1 MAIIQTIRDK
11 GAAIVIGVIALSL
24 IGFLLMDAKSG
35 SSKLFGGSNSTVVGK
50 VNGDEIE
57 LDEFNEKVKGMEAQ
71 YGSQGRSM
79 TYNIRQNV
87 WDNLVGERI
96 LGEEF
101 RKLGFSF
108 TGKEMAA
115 TMFSDDAP
123 SALKQAQWL
132 QNDSTHQYDIEK
144 AKQWWAEIKKSKNAE
159 QISAVN
165 TEIIAPMQLNSM
177 YSKYSSMISGSIY
190 MPSWMAKEQTDEDN
204 SFSNISYVAIP
215 YSDISDSTVKVTD
228 QDIESYVQKHK
239 AKYKQEAGRMISYV
253 SFSSAPSTADT
264 AKAKENLEAL
274 RAAFAS
280 DTSAKNFLTKNY
292 SAIPYADAF
301 VQKSKLPA
309 QIKDTI
315 PGLPNGTV
323 FGPYI
328 DGNNYVLAKKVEV
341 KSMPDTIKCRHI
353 LLGTNIPD
361 SIAKKRIDS
370 IAAAI
375 KGGANF
381 DSLEAKY
388 STDQTAHKDK
398 GVMNFDL
405 GTVQTGLA
413 KEFSDFLL
421 NEKGETKGVVK
432 TQFGE
437 HYIEILEKKNPQ
449 PTYKVAYLAKE
460 IVPSDETINS
470 ANAAAIKLAGSVK
483 DEKELD
489 KYVAEHGLTKVTPPN
504 VIKENDYQVG
514 TLQEA
519 REIVRW
525 AFKSDEGEV
534 SGEPVL
540 IGNTYVVAVVSRK
553 VNEGTPDAKTIR
565 PQVESLIRN
574 MKKAEQIKTKLGN
587 VTTLEA
593 VASAFQKQV
602 LTTGNDST
610 LTFKAN
616 IINGVG
622 NEPKVSGAAF
632 NKELIGKVSAP
643 IAGNTGVFVIKV
655 NSIGEKGLVEGVT
668 NQKITSKLMQMRQ
681 SSASQTYQS
690 LKKQADV
697 VDKRSK
703 FF

>member
-57 LDEFNEKVKGMEAQ
+57 LDEFNEKVKQMEAQ
-71 YGSQGRSM
+71 YGSAGRSM

-87 WDNLVGERI
+87 WDNLVGERV
-96 LGEEF
+96 LNEQF
-101 RKLGFSF
+101 TKLGLAF

-115 TMFSDDAP
+115 LMFSEDAP
-123 SALKQAQWL
+123 AMLKQAQWL

-159 QISAVN
+159 QIAAVN
-165 TEIIAPMQLNSM
+165 NEVIAPMKLNTF
-177 YSKYSSMISGSIY
+177 YTKYTSMIAGSVY
-190 MPSWMAKEQTDEDN
+190 MPSWMAKEQTEEN
-204 SFSNISYVAIP
+204 SSFANISYVAIP
-215 YSDISDSTVKVTD
+215 YSDISDSTVQVTD
-228 QDIESYVQKHK
+228 QDIQSYVQKHK

-264 AKAKENLEAL
+264 AKAKDNLDAL
-274 RAAFAS
+274 RASFAA
-280 DTSAKNFLTKNY
+280 DTNAKTFLTKNY
-292 SAIPYADAF
+292 SAIPYSDAY
-301 VQKSKLPA
+301 VQKAKLPA
-309 QIKDTI
+309 QIKDTV
-315 PGLPNGTV
+315 PGLANNTV

-328 DGNNYVLAKKVEV
+328 DGNNYVLAKKVGTTTL
-341 KSMPDTIKCRHI
+341 PDSIKCRHI
-353 LLGTNIPD
+353 LLGTTIPD
-361 SIAKKRIDS
+361 SIAKKSIDS

-388 STDQTAHKDK
+388 STDQVAHKDK
-398 GVMNFDL
+398 GVMTFDI
-405 GTVQTGLA
+405 GTIQTGLA

-421 NEKGETKGVVK
+421 NEKGETKSVIK

-437 HYIEILEKKNPQ
+437 HYVEILEKKNPQ
-449 PTYKVAYLAKE
+449 PAYKVAYLAKE

-470 ANAAAIKLAGSVK
+470 ANSAAIKLAGSVK
-483 DEKELD
+483 TEKELD
-489 KYVAEHGLTKVTPPN
+489 KYVAEHGLNKVSPPN
-504 VIKENDYQVG
+504 VIKENDFQVG
-514 TLQEA
+514 TLQDA

-525 AFKSDEGEV
+525 AFKSDDGEV

-540 IGNTYVVAVVSRK
+540 VGNSYVVAVVSRK
-553 VNEGTPDAKTIR
+553 VNEGVPDAKTIR
-565 PQVESLIRN
+565 PQVESIIRN
-574 MKKAEQIKTKLGN
+574 LKKAELIKSKLGN
-587 VTTLEA
+587 ATTLEA
-593 VASAFQKQV
+593 AAAAYGKQV
-602 LTTGNDST
+602 LTTGSDST
-610 LTFKAN
+610 LTFHAN

-622 NEPKVSGAAF
+622 NEPLVAGASF
-632 NKELIGKVSAP
+632 NKDLQGKVSP
-643 IAGNTGVFVIKV
+643 VISGNTGVFVIKV
-655 NSIGEKGLVEGVT
+655 NFIGQKAEDQAII
-668 NQKITSKLMQMRQ
+668 NQRITSKLMQLRQ

-690 LKKQADV
+690 IKKQADV